1 MQTAK
6 ARSRNIFLVG
16 PMGAGKTT
24 IGRLLAAEL
33 DLTFKDTDHE
43 IEERAG
49 ADISW
54 IFDVEGENGFRIREG
69 AVIEE
74 LTKLPGVLL
83 STGGGSVVLEENRKC
98 LQSRGTVIFLD
109 TTVELQLERTR
120 KDKSRPLLQ
129 TEDPRG
135 VLTELKSERDPLYN
149 EIADLKVF
157 AGGGSGR
164 KTVSDILRRLADEG
178 YVKD

>member
-6 ARSRNIFLVG
+6 DRSRNIFLVG
-16 PMGAGKTT
+16 PMGVGKTT

-54 IFDVEGENGFRIREG
+54 IFDMEGESGFRAREKV
-69 AVIEE
+69 VIEE
-74 LTKLPGVLL
+74 LTRLPGVLL
-83 STGGGSVVLEENRKC
+83 STGGGSIVLEENRKC

-109 TTVELQLERTR
+109 TTVDLQLERTK
-120 KDKSRPLLQ
+120 KDKNRPLLQ
-129 TEDPRG
+129 IDNPRS
-135 VLTELKSERDPLYN
+135 VLTELKNTRDPLYN
-149 EIADLKVF
+149 EIADLRIF

-164 KTVSDILRRLADEG
+164 KTVSEIMKRLVDEG
-178 YVKD
+178 YIKD